1 MELIRISRGKD
12 GGDILQNRLSGDAPD
27 AVDGDVEVCA
37 FELLLG
43 DIDNS
48 AAVGVDKG
56 EDLVVHGYQGSFVGM
71 AVGLV
76 IFGDVGMCRI
86 QG

>member
-1 MELIRISRGKD
+1 MELVRVSRGED
-12 GGDILQNRLSGDAPD
+12 GGDVFQNRLSGDAPD

-43 DIDNS
+43 DVDKS
-48 AAVGVDKG
+48 AAVGIDKG
-56 EDLVVHGYQGSFVGM
+56 EDLVVHGYQGPFLRM

-76 IFGDVGMCRI
+76 MIGEVGMCRI